1 MSIINKMHQDFKS
14 VQQEQP
20 ILSNMPEKKRQ
31 QKKILQLLVMLL
43 LGCSIG
49 LSYLIFT
56 EDQVSKATPAKNS
69 SSAAEQL
76 PGSVVS
82 IKPAVELVTVNKHVA
97 PAADKIPAVKVQKKQ
112 VLAVA
117 EPEVSAKEPLPV
129 KKHKSVNLVA
139 AKIAAQTPLA
149 SVTKKAALAP
159 AASSSSALA
168 SDATDKNKHLEI
180 KTAQLTNAQLAQIHL
195 QEADKAQAQGDLQ
208 SAAQSRLKALSLAP
222 KLHEVRKSVA
232 LYYYAQGDIVKA
244 QGLLQKGAL
253 VSPEYADFNLMLSRI
268 ALKAGDLQKAY
279 LYLEKH
285 PPLVAGNLDY
295 YASHAALA
303 QKFKKYAQAES
314 LYISL
319 LSQRPDNGR
328 WRMSLAIAQDKQA
341 KTAVA
346 LKNYKNA
353 LLQTDLSANA
363 KGYIKQRLTYLAQN

>member
-56 EDQVSKATPAKNS
+56 EELVSKVTAAKNS
-69 SSAAEQL
+69 FSVADQL
-76 PGSVVS
+76 PDSVLS
-82 IKPAVELVTVNKHVA
+82 IKPALELVTVNKSVA
-97 PAADKIPAVKVQKKQ
+97 PAADKTPAVKVQKKQ
-112 VLAVA
+112 ALTFV
-117 EPEVSAKEPLPV
+117 EPEVIAKEPLPV
-129 KKHKSVNLVA
+129 KKHKSLNLVA
-139 AKIAAQTPLA
+139 TTPAAQTPLA

-159 AASSSSALA
+159 DDAVSAKDAA
-168 SDATDKNKHLEI
+168 DKNNYLEI
-180 KTAQLTNAQLAQIHL
+180 KTAQLTHAQLAQIHL
-195 QEADKAQAQGDLQ
+195 QAADKAQTRGDLQ
-208 SAAQSRLKALSLAP
+208 SAARSRLKALSLAP
-222 KLHEVRKSVA
+222 QLHEVRKSVA
-232 LYYYAQGDIVKA
+232 LYYYAQGDVVKA
-244 QGLLQKGAL
+244 QSLLQKGVL
-253 VSPEYADFNLMLSRI
+253 FFPEYADFNLMLSRI

-303 QKFKKYAQAES
+303 QKFKKYAQAER

-319 LSQRPDNGR
+319 LSQRPNNGR